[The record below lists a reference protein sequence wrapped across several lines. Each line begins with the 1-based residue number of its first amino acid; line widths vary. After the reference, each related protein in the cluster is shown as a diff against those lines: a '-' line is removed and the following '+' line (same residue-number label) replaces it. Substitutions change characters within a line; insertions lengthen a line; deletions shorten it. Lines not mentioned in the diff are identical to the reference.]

1 MKYPRFNHQRP
12 PRWPPLWD
20 SSVRV
25 VAAALICILPLSAS
39 ADVLPANDI
48 VAPEFRTVKMTVV
61 DESGKPVQGAMVVPR
76 VLVSQDDLHNWDEEA
91 WGPLPT
97 GASNHEGRTELRV
110 PTRTRDQK
118 RILTVHWSVS
128 HQNYVAASFKSNSVQ
143 QSVACQLKSG
153 RRIAVSAIDGQTGG
167 RLRSDTFAVLSG
179 HTVDEKWIQA
189 KSGILVSDGLA
200 TSRRMLRIV
209 HLPPGK
215 PARYSKAIDLSFY
228 QEKPRIFLRDIAVH
242 PGSRIEGK
250 IDDEV
255 PRPVQQGI
263 VSAFVIQ
270 GQNEWHDMAEI
281 RPDGTFA
288 IGHLPQGEIVQLTAS
303 CENWVSSDPTL
314 AELEAAGM
322 QEKSSR
328 LQRSRVYPQ
337 IVRLENDVTR
347 TVVRMEPATTCR
359 IEVVETNGTPV
370 EGARVRLIPYQ
381 GSFDG
386 RSHVFGHGES
396 TRQRLLSD
404 AINVTAQQRIELG
417 IARDIRGRYTAN
429 TGSDGI
435 AEISSLPGGPDG
447 SPAMTS
453 FVVTHPNYFAANSG
467 GLGDQG
473 SSRAALY
480 SGRTTEVLVRM
491 KRR

>member
-1 MKYPRFNHQRP
+1 
-12 PRWPPLWD
+12 
-20 SSVRV
+20 
-25 VAAALICILPLSAS
+25 
-39 ADVLPANDI
+39 
-48 VAPEFRTVKMTVV
+48 MTVV
-61 DESGKPVQGAMVVPR
+61 DEAGSPVHGAMVFPR
-76 VLVSQDDLHNWDEEA
+76 VLVSQHDIHYWDEDA
-91 WGPLPT
+91 WGPLPA
-97 GASNHEGRTELRV
+97 GESNREGKTELRV
-110 PTRTRDQK
+110 PKRTRDQK
-118 RILTVHWSVS
+118 RIITVHWSVS

-153 RRIAVSAIDGQTGG
+153 RRIAVSVIDGQTGR
-167 RLRSDTFAVLSG
+167 RLQSDTFAVLSG
-179 HTVDEKWIQA
+179 HTVGEKWIQA

-209 HLPPGK
+209 HLPPGE

-228 QEKPRIFLRDIAVH
+228 QDKPRIFLRDITVH
-242 PGSRIEGK
+242 PGTRIEGK
-250 IDDEV
+250 LDDEV
-255 PRPVQQGI
+255 PRPVRQGI

-270 GQNEWHDMAEI
+270 AKNEWHDMSEI
-281 RPDGTFA
+281 RSDGTFV
-288 IGHLPQGEIVQLTAS
+288 IDHLPQGEIVQLTAS

-314 AELEAAGM
+314 EELEAAGM
-322 QEKSSR
+322 QEKASR

-347 TVVRMEPATTCR
+347 PVIRMEPATTCR
-359 IEVVETNGTPV
+359 IEVIETNGMPV

-386 RSHVFGHGES
+386 RSHVFGYGES
-396 TRQRLLSD
+396 TRQRLLSEE
-404 AINVTAQQRIELG
+404 INVTVQQRVDLG
-417 IARDIRGRYTAN
+417 IARDIKGRYTAS

-435 AEISSLPGGPDG
+435 AEVASLPGGPDG

-453 FVVTHPNYFAANSG
+453 FVVTHPDYFAANSG

>member
-1 MKYPRFNHQRP
+1 MKYHRFNNLRP
-12 PRWPPLWD
+12 AAWDLSLWAVSAVLICFLPLTA
-20 SSVRV
+20 S
-25 VAAALICILPLSAS
+25 AAAR
-39 ADVLPANDI
+39 PANDS
-48 VAPEFRTVKMTVV
+48 VAAEFRTVKITVM
-61 DESGKPVQGAMVVPR
+61 DESGSPVQGAIVVPR
-76 VLVSQDDLHNWDEEA
+76 VLVSQNDLHYWDEEA

-97 GASNHEGRTELRV
+97 AESDREGGTEIRV
-110 PTRTRDQK
+110 PKRTHDQK

-128 HQNYVAASFKSNSVQ
+128 HQNYVAALLKSNSVQ
-143 QSVACQLKSG
+143 PSVACQLKTG
-153 RRIAVSAIDGQTGG
+153 RRIAVSAIDGQTGR
-167 RLRSDTFAVLSG
+167 RLQSDTFAVLSG
-179 HTVDEKWIQA
+179 HTVGEKWIQA

-215 PARYSKAIDLSFY
+215 PSRYSKAIDLSFY
-228 QEKPRIFLRDIAVH
+228 QQKPRIFLRDIAVH
-242 PGSRIEGK
+242 PGTRIEGK
-250 IDDEV
+250 LDAQV
-255 PRPVQQGI
+255 PRPILQGI
-263 VSAFVIQ
+263 VSASVIQ
-270 GQNEWHDMAEI
+270 GKNEWYDMAEI
-281 RPDGTFA
+281 RPDGRFV
-288 IGHLPQGEIVQLTAS
+288 IDHLPQGEIVQLTAS
-303 CENWVSSDPTL
+303 CENWVSSDPTF
-314 AELEAAGM
+314 AELEDAGM
-322 QEKSSR
+322 QEKASR

-337 IVRLENDVTR
+337 IVRLENDVIR
-347 TVVRMEPATTCR
+347 PVVRMEPATTCR
-359 IEVVETNGTPV
+359 IEVMETNGTPI

-404 AINVTAQQRIELG
+404 AVNVTVQQRIELG
-417 IARDIRGRYTAN
+417 IARDVRGRYTAS

-435 AEISSLPGGPDG
+435 AEITSLPGGPDG

-491 KRR
+491 EKK